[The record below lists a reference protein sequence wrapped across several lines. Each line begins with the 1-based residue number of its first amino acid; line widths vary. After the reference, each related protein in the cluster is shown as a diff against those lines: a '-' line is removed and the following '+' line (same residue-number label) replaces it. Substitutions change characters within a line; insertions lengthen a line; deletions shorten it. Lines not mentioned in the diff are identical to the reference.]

1 MAYLLDTNAWIV
13 YLKGKDTSVKAR
25 LEKISPGEVKT
36 CSVVWAELLFGA
48 RKYEDP
54 VKRQARIE
62 MLLNPFESFSFDL
75 EAARHYAVI
84 RHELE
89 KSGLTI
95 GPNDLLIASIAK
107 VHDLVVVTNNTSE
120 FQRVPGLE
128 VEDWTK

>member
-13 YLKGKDTSVKAR
+13 YLKGKNTSVRSR
-25 LEKISPGEVKT
+25 LETISPGQVKT

-62 MLLNPFESFSFDL
+62 ILLDPFESFPFDL
-75 EAARHYAVI
+75 EAAREYAII
-84 RHELE
+84 RDELE
-89 KSGLTI
+89 RSGRSI

-120 FQRVPGLE
+120 FQRVSGLQ
-128 VEDWTK
+128 VEDWTM

>member
-1 MAYLLDTNAWIV
+1 
-13 YLKGKDTSVKAR
+13 
-25 LEKISPGEVKT
+25 
-36 CSVVWAELLFGA
+36 
-48 RKYEDP
+48 
-54 VKRQARIE
+54 

-75 EAARHYAVI
+75 EASRHYAVI